1 MLIEDHQVWFTL
13 VASLGFSHYLL
24 AFYYSK
30 QQFLVLARAE
40 QYRFALFALVLLTG
54 LMYFSQASLPLY
66 FGVHHA
72 LNEGYLWRSTRTKDA
87 AQEQVLSASR
97 TLLHFV
103 LYAFILRDNSALNA
117 VPDAFWACALLLCYG
132 LLFYTLLRRFAAEA
146 GPDWP
151 AVIRY
156 SRFEIVALGV
166 AGLSLLIDITF
177 LQLVVYHFI
186 LWTLYPLRSRLTQ
199 GPVQALNYIGV
210 TIICFAF
217 FLLLSPLGLFAYS
230 LNNSMFYQQF
240 YLWSYIH
247 ISASFALSGANPS
260 WVVNLFRPARQST
273 T

>member
-1 MLIEDHQVWFTL
+1 MLIEDHRVWFTL

-260 WVVNLFRPARQST
+260 WVVNLFRPVRQST